1 VSLITLA
8 LGGTLWMLGEGGD
21 LLMPYALT
29 HDGRKLRLALP
40 GRLDGSALRRIDE
53 EILLSMESAEAIE
66 IDLSETTELTS
77 FGIRMLVLI
86 IRQLS
91 CSEVEVSIVGVSTAL
106 AGTLDAVGLHLAVTC
121 PMDPSSS
128 RATRRGSLF
137 YHRVDVYPSHH
148 IAGYAVRQGSPI
160 PFGAR
165 SIAGGMNFSIHSAHA
180 TRCTLL
186 IFDRESREQL
196 ASLVYPDEFRIGN
209 VFSMFV
215 FGIDPDQIEYA
226 FRMEGPFEPAEG
238 HRFDSTKNLIDP
250 YARLISGRD
259 VWGEG
264 SNGGPHYLSRIAPSD
279 FDWDNDRPPGH
290 AMEDLIIYEAHVR
303 GFTADPSSSVRWPG
317 TFAGL
322 REKIPYLVSL
332 GVNCI
337 ELMPIF
343 EFDELDNPRSDPTTG
358 KPLKNYWG
366 YNTVGFFAPKAGYA
380 ATGKFGLQAD
390 ELKALVKDLHAHGIE
405 VLLDVVFNHTSEG
418 DAQGPTFSFRGIDNK
433 TYYMLGPAG
442 EYLNYSGTGNTLNC
456 NHPIVRD
463 MVIDCLR
470 FWVSQYH
477 VDGFRFDLASI
488 LGRGGDGDVLANP
501 PLLEALAHDPVLAR
515 CKLIAE
521 AWDAAGLYQVGSFP
535 SYGRWA
541 EWNGRFRDTARR
553 FLKGDAGQVGEFAQR
568 LLGSPDLYADRGP
581 AASVNYI
588 TCHDGF
594 TLADLVSYDRKHNEA
609 NGEENRD
616 GTDANDSWNGG
627 VEGPSDDPVITE
639 LRLRQRKNAWTM
651 LMVSQGVPMIL
662 MGDELGRSQA
672 GNNNAYCH
680 DSSLNWLNWNP
691 ATADDGFHRF
701 CRMLIAFRRS
711 HPALRHSLHSG
722 NGSAR
727 TQPLEV
733 TWHGVTPWR
742 PDWSSDSRTLAMMLR
757 LAAGGGPADVLYV
770 AFNMYWEAL
779 SFLIPSPPSHT
790 RWHCAV
796 NTSRPTP
803 MDVMEP
809 GQEVPLADQRYVV
822 LAPRSIVVLVA
833 K

>member
-1 VSLITLA
+1 MAYSLTQ
-8 LGGTLWMLGEGGD
+8 EG
-21 LLMPYALT
+21 A
-29 HDGRKLRLALP
+29 KLRLELP
-40 GRLDGSALRRIDE
+40 GRLDGAALRRIDE
-53 EILLSMESAEAIE
+53 EILGSMETAHAIE
-66 IDLSETTELTS
+66 IDLSETTELSS
-77 FGIRMLVLI
+77 FGIRILVLI
-86 IRQLS
+86 LRQLS
-91 CSEVEVSIVGVSTAL
+91 CSGVDLSIAGVSPAL
-106 AGTLDAVGLHLAVTC
+106 EGMLDAVGIHLATTC
-121 PMDPSSS
+121 PIEPTSPSSPRNS
-128 RATRRGSLF
+128 KRGALF
-137 YHRVDVYPSHH
+137 LHRVDVYPSHH
-148 IAGYAVRQGSPI
+148 IDGHPLRQGSPI

-165 SIAGGMNFSIHSAHA
+165 PIAGGINFSIQSAHA
-180 TRCTLL
+180 TSCTLL
-186 IFDRESREQL
+186 VFDRESKEQIADL
-196 ASLVYPDEFRIGN
+196 PFPDEFRIGN
-209 VFSMFV
+209 VFTMFV
-215 FGIDPDQIEYA
+215 FGLDPDQIEYA
-226 FRMEGPFEPAEG
+226 YRFEGPFEPESG
-238 HRFDSTKNLIDP
+238 HRFDSRKVLIDP

-259 VWGEG
+259 SWGG
-264 SNGGPHYLSRIAPSD
+264 SAHGGANYRSRIVPSD

-290 AMEDLIIYEAHVR
+290 AMEDLVIYEAHVR
-303 GFTADPSSSVRWPG
+303 GLTADPSSNVRWPG

-322 REKIPYLVSL
+322 REKIPYLKSL
-332 GVNCI
+332 GINCI

-343 EFDELDNPRSDPTTG
+343 EFDELDNPRTDPTTG
-358 KPLKNYWG
+358 LPLKNYWG

-390 ELKALVKDLHAHGIE
+390 EFKALVKDLHSAGIE

-418 DAQGPTFSFRGIDNK
+418 DASGPTFCFRGIDNK
-433 TYYMLGPAG
+433 TYYILGPQG

-470 FWVSQYH
+470 YWVSHYH

-488 LGRGGDGDVLANP
+488 LGRGRDGEVLANP

-541 EWNGRFRDTARR
+541 EWNGRYRDTARR
-553 FLKGDAGQVGEFAQR
+553 FLKGDVGQVGEFAQR

-581 AASVNYI
+581 SASVNYI

-594 TLADLVSYDRKHNEA
+594 TLADLVSYDQKHNQA

-616 GTDANDSWNGG
+616 GSDANDSWNSG
-627 VEGPSDDPVITE
+627 VEGATDDPAINE
-639 LRLRQRKNAWTM
+639 LRLRQRKNALTM

-662 MGDELGRSQA
+662 MGDEFGRSQQ

-680 DSSLNWLNWNP
+680 DSPLNWVCWDL
-691 ATADDGFHRF
+691 AEKEKEFHRF
-701 CRMLIAFRRS
+701 CRLILAFRRA

-727 TQPLEV
+727 TMPLEV

-742 PDWSSDSRTLAMMLR
+742 PDWSSDSRTLGMMLR
-757 LAAGGGPADVLYV
+757 LALGNGSADVLYV
-770 AFNMYWEAL
+770 AFNMYWEGL
-779 SFLIPSPPSHT
+779 TFLIPSPPIGT
-790 RWHCAV
+790 QWHLSV
-796 NTSRPTP
+796 QTSKPSPDDIVEIGR
-803 MDVMEP
+803 EK
-809 GQEVPLADQRYVV
+809 PLVDSRYIV
-822 LAPRSIVVLVA
+822 LAPRSIVVLIA